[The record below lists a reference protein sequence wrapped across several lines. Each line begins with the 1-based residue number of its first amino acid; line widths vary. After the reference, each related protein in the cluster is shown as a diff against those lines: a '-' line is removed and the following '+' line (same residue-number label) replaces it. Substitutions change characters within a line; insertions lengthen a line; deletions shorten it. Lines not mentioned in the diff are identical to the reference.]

1 MEHRRV
7 TTLMQILVVVG
18 IGRQWDQFVMS
29 VVHIFLLGAL
39 GVLVVQLLLLELEPE
54 LAVRI
59 VEQITVRE

>member
-7 TTLMQILVVVG
+7 TTRTQIHVVVG

-39 GVLVVQLLLLELEPE
+39 GVPVVQLLLLGLGLEPV
-54 LAVRI
+54 VRI
-59 VEQITVRE
+59 VGAITVPE